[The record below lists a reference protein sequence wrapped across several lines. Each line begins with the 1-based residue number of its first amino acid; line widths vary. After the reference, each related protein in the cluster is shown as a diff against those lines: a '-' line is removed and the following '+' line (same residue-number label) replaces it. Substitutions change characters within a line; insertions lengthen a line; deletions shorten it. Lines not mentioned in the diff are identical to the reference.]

1 MENLMNIDQVLEA
14 RRSIR
19 AFTDE
24 FPPVEQV
31 HEILRAGLLAPY
43 VPGPGS
49 DGEDFRRFV
58 VIRRDHPQM
67 TLAAALMRKQ
77 VRQAYEKLR
86 DEMEGDPQL
95 AQVAEMHASRLE
107 RITEQ
112 GVMGVGSAPYFIIV
126 AERRSFPA
134 VEQQS
139 LAHCL
144 QNMWLKA
151 VSLGLGFHLVS
162 ATAAMSEDHDFCE
175 RLGIPFGEFELNGC
189 AVGYPA
195 RYIAPTPRP
204 NVDDVTTWWV

>member
-1 MENLMNIDQVLEA
+1 MDIDQVIAA

-24 FPPVEQV
+24 VPPLEQIREV
-31 HEILRAGLLAPY
+31 LGAGLLAPY
-43 VPGPGS
+43 VPGPGFN
-49 DGEDFRRFV
+49 GEDFRRFV

-67 TLAAALMRKQ
+67 TMAAALIGKQ
-77 VRQAYEKLR
+77 VRQAYAKLR
-86 DEMEGDPQL
+86 
-95 AQVAEMHASRLE
+95 AEMDADPRLAERAEAHASRLG
-107 RITEQ
+107 RIMEQ
-112 GVMGVGSAPYFIIV
+112 GVTGVGSAPYFIVV
-126 AERRSFPA
+126 AERLSFPA

-162 ATAAMSEDHDFCE
+162 ATAAMSEDRDFCE

-189 AVGYPA
+189 ALGYPA
-195 RYIAPTPRP
+195 RYIAPVSRP
-204 NVDDVTTWWV
+204 EVEDVTTWWV